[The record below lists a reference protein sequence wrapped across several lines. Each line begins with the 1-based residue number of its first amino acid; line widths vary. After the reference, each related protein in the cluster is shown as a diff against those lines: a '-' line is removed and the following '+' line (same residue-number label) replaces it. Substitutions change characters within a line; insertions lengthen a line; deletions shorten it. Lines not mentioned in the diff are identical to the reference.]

1 MSSNLRRA
9 LIIAG
14 ITVGVGLIGGLAFS
28 LVRSRSIVVGQDQ
41 PDYRTGI
48 VERGN
53 LREVISVTGSVQAR
67 EHSDLAFLL
76 PGKLDM
82 IYVDVGQPVKAGDP
96 LMKLDVSRF
105 ELDLLDAQL
114 AVELQQIALDEL
126 LAGPDKFDVVAARA
140 AVGQAYAQLEQISQP
155 PDEETVEI
163 AHQSLELSRNELW
176 RRQAFRDQVRLQ
188 YGSGA
193 PVDAAEKDIESAEL
207 GVRIAEQQLINA
219 QQGVSSYDIAVARA
233 SVAQAQATLNRLLE
247 GPTEIDVELGRL
259 QIKQAQLALQSARL
273 SLENAV
279 LDAPFAGTVAE
290 VDYRVGEQ
298 VAPGLPALV
307 LIDDAAFHVDVMVD
321 EIDVARVKEGQLA
334 FLQLDAWP
342 DAQVSGHITRI
353 APDGISIAGVVS
365 YQVRVKIDA
374 TDVPIR
380 DGMTSTVD
388 IVVTELTD
396 VLLVPNWAVRFD
408 RRTNEAFVN
417 IRRPDGTI
425 EEIKIEV
432 GVRGETMSEV
442 RQGLKEDDEVVVSL
456 QREEINVF
464 EE

>member
-1 MSSNLRRA
+1 MSATSRRA

-14 ITVGVGLIGGLAFS
+14 IVVGVGLIGGLVFF
-28 LVRSRSIVVGQDQ
+28 LIRSRSSIAGQEQ
-41 PDYRTGI
+41 QDYRTGI

-53 LREVISVTGSVQAR
+53 LREIISVTGPIRAR

-76 PGKLDM
+76 PGKVDA
-82 IYVDVGQPVKAGDP
+82 IYVDVGQWVKAGDP
-96 LMKLDVSRF
+96 LIKLDVSRF

-126 LAGPDKFDVVAARA
+126 LAGPGKFDVLAARA
-140 AVGQAYAQLEQISQP
+140 AVGQAQSQLNQISQP
-155 PDEETVEI
+155 PSEEVVAI
-163 AHQSLELSRNELW
+163 AHQNLDLSRNDLW
-176 RRQAFRDQVRLQ
+176 RRQAFRDQMRLQ

-207 GVRIAEQQLINA
+207 GVKIAEQQLINA

-247 GPTEIDVELGRL
+247 GPTDIDIELGRL

-273 SLENAV
+273 SMENAV
-279 LDAPFAGTVAE
+279 LDAPFAGTVAGIS
-290 VDYRVGEQ
+290 YRVGEQ
-298 VAPGLPALV
+298 VSPGLRALV
-307 LIDDAAFHVDVMVD
+307 LIDDTEFNVDVMID
-321 EIDVARVKEGQLA
+321 EIDVVRIKEGQLA
-334 FLQLDAWP
+334 FLKLDAWP
-342 DAQVSGHITRI
+342 NAQVSGHVTRI
-353 APDGISIAGVVS
+353 APDGVSVTGVVS
-365 YQVRVKIDA
+365 YQVRVNIDA

-396 VLLVPNWAVRFD
+396 VLLVPNWAIRFD
-408 RRTNEAFVN
+408 RRTNEAFIN

-425 EEIKIEV
+425 EEIEIEV

-442 RQGLKEDDEVVVSL
+442 RRGLKEGDEVVVSL

-464 EE
+464 EN